1 MSGTEFKTKFGEL
14 HGDVLHND
22 QVFNT
27 EELENDEEIKK
38 FIDIAY
44 DYADTLS
51 PTGSRSPHDVS
62 MLEKEEKQLKEDLL
76 KRKQQ
81 EAEDN
86 AHSASW
92 RTWADSKRKQIN
104 DSVKR
109 DLSKRMTRLHEA
121 LKDPKI
127 KDILLEVMNRTISK
141 EQAFDDI
148 KDLNI
153 QQAFNDI
160 KANPSLKNQMMSL
173 TLKGPAN
180 TGGKSRV
187 FRRKNKKTT
196 STSRRNA
203 RRTRRHRKS
212 STRRSTRK

>member
-1 MSGTEFKTKFGEL
+1 MAGTEFKTKFGEL
-14 HGDVLHND
+14 HGDVLHDD

-27 EELENDEEIKK
+27 EELENNEEIKK

-44 DYADTLS
+44 DYADDIS

-62 MLEKEEKQLKEDLL
+62 ILEKEEKRLEQELEQ
-76 KRKQQ
+76 RQQ
-81 EAEDN
+81 EETDAKE
-86 AHSASW
+86 HSAVW

-127 KDILLEVMNRTISK
+127 KDILLKVMNRTISK
-141 EQAFDDI
+141 EQAFDAI
-148 KDLNI
+148 KEKTDLKEQI
-153 QQAFNDI
+153 
-160 KANPSLKNQMMSL
+160 MTL
-173 TLKGPAN
+173 THPLSKRVFGR
-180 TGGKSRV
+180 GGKSRV